1 MAPLLHWKIFLTILS
16 KLRLVMGC
24 TKCCLGRL
32 ARLLSAFLGRE
43 FSKWWH
49 SRPGNPGTRAL
60 KPSDPPLH
68 GTAASS
74 YSVSGGP
81 TIVKQYTVASSVP
94 ASTSLPNLHERVEK
108 HPLRPSPEIIT
119 MGLPSLDHE
128 DGRVSPVLQ
137 PSAPSPYAHRS
148 LSPSPMNEIRRE
160 LSLTS
165 FVVDVQNPTTE
176 SLPITPSATNPI
188 TDEPLTMESATAHSS
203 PGSLVV
209 NQHDEPIPGSTT
221 PSNVAA
227 LDHNLPEFQVLPA
240 SVQPINSEDIP
251 RYTKY
256 ALMQVEY
263 TILSPHPHI
272 SLQTTRGDTL

>member
-1 MAPLLHWKIFLTILS
+1 MAPLLHWKILLTILS
-16 KLRLVMGC
+16 KLRFAMGY
-24 TKCCLGRL
+24 TKCCLVGRL

-43 FSKWWH
+43 FSKWCH
-49 SRPGNPGTRAL
+49 SRPGIPGTL

-68 GTAASS
+68 GTVANS

-81 TIVKQYTVASSVP
+81 AIVKQYTVASSVP
-94 ASTSLPNLHERVEK
+94 ASTSLPSLHERVEK
-108 HPLRPSPEIIT
+108 HPLRPSPEIVT
-119 MGLPSLDHE
+119 TNLPSLDHE
-128 DGRVSPVLQ
+128 DGRVSPALQ

-148 LSPSPMNEIRRE
+148 LSPSHMDEIRRE

-165 FVVDVQNPTTE
+165 FVVDVQDPSTE

-203 PGSLVV
+203 PGSPVV

-227 LDHNLPEFQVLPA
+227 LDHNLPEVRVLP
-240 SVQPINSEDIP
+240 VQPINSEDIP

-256 ALMQVEY
+256 ALMQVGY
-263 TILSPHPHI
+263 TILSPHPLI
-272 SLQTTRGDTL
+272 SLQTTRGDSL